1 MRNKLEQKYLFEF
14 SAVNGAQDEDKSSVT
29 YAYP

>member
-1 MRNKLEQKYLFEF
+1 MRNKQKYLFEF
-14 SAVNGAQDEDKSSVT
+14 SAVNGAQDDDKSSVT